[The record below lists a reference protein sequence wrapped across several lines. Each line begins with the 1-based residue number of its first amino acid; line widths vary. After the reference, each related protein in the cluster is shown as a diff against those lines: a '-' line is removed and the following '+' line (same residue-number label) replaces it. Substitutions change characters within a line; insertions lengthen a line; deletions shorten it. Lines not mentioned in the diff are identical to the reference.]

1 MTPAEALLRFFRS
14 ENPDAAA
21 RQYDSGDQNTV
32 WRVDNGAGFHTDA
45 IGELL
50 LRYGYRLQ
58 QETEIDG
65 NQALTF
71 HNDGQRLLHMYFCP
85 AERCVRIVDD
95 PVSQWGAA
103 PESGGGNAVCPLR
116 LWQFEIDHSLID
128 CGMCYIFQ
136 LRDGSYFLID
146 SGHHFSVRDDNR
158 IADFLLSHS
167 PDPKKAVV
175 RGWFFSHCHS
185 DHICKFLD
193 ILRFHPEIEI
203 QALYYNFV
211 RWDHPSAEDWDVSER
226 QFQRQFYQTVGRY
239 SIPSIKLH
247 SFQRFSVGDVCFTVL
262 CTHEDVFPQHM
273 EDFNNSSTVLMA
285 EAGADKICFPGDA
298 SGLESPILERRFP
311 SFLRCDV
318 LQQAHHAHFGLSEA
332 FYRKA
337 NARVLLSPTTQ
348 IKYDEE
354 FGRYPANAAAASL
367 AKHVFVASNGT
378 VELAF
383 PLGEHPIRL
392 YPDEIFEDFE
402 GISRLWNY
410 TYTDVYKNELLTR
423 YRNRQRTEE
432 LPY

>member
-1 MTPAEALLRFFRS
+1 MTPAEALLRFLRS
-14 ENPDAAA
+14 ENPGAAA
-21 RQYDSGDQNTV
+21 QQYDSGDRNTV
-32 WRVDNGAGFHTDA
+32 WRVDNVSRFCGNAV
-45 IGELL
+45 GEVL
-50 LRYGYRLQ
+50 LRYGYRLR

-65 NQALTF
+65 NQAVTF
-71 HNDGQRLLHMYFCP
+71 YNDAQRLLHLYFCP

-95 PVSQWGAA
+95 PFSQWDAASGAENGA
-103 PESGGGNAVCPLR
+103 AVCPLR

-158 IADFLLSHS
+158 ISDFLLSHS

-203 QALYYNFV
+203 RALYYNFV

-226 QFQRQFYQTVGRY
+226 QFQLHFCETVARY
-239 SIPSIKLH
+239 TIPSIKLH
-247 SFQRFSVGDVCFTVL
+247 TLQRFHVGDVCFTVL
-262 CTHEDVFPQHM
+262 CTHEDVFPQYM

-285 EAGADKICFPGDA
+285 QVGEDKICFPGDA
-298 SGLESPILERRFP
+298 SALESPILEGRFS
-311 SFLRCDV
+311 SFLHCDV

-354 FGRYPANAAAASL
+354 FGRYPANAAAAAL

-378 VELAF
+378 VELTF
-383 PLGEHPIRL
+383 PLKEHQIRL
-392 YPDEIFEDFE
+392 YSDEIFEDFD
-402 GISRLWNY
+402 GIRRLWNY
-410 TYTDVYKNELLTR
+410 TYTEEYKEQLR
-423 YRNRQRTEE
+423 AQYRRRQNTEE
-432 LPY
+432 FAY